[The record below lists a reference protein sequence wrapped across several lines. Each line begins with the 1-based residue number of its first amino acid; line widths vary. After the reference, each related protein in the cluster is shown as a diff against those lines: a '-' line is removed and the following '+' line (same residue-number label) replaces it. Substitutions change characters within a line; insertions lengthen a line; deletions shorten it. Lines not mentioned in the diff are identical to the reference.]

1 MVGRVR
7 THGQT
12 YFRGKLGE
20 AGAGA
25 ITETS
30 SKEDIIK
37 HLHRMVQH

>member
-1 MVGRVR
+1 MR

-20 AGAGA
+20 AGGGAGA

>member
-1 MVGRVR
+1 MR

-20 AGAGA
+20 AGVGGVGA